1 MLLLRG
7 LDVWQI
13 DCLNEK
19 KIHLW
24 TVLDSYPKA
33 ELPPMSHRMHLPEAE
48 SRPNINAA
56 NDGAQCDNRFCFVD
70 IIYLMESCCQ
80 EKGSITDIASASAL
94 TKTSETSAGT
104 ASFAEGSAQGMAQV
118 QYKSDIN
125 ADPSSMNTIRRTERN
140 SQANISGWI
149 VRNEKN
155 RPFHTMQR
163 QRIETELKTKRLP
176 TTRESTQP
184 LWLDP
189 LPYSGNSKKQN
200 PDPFKAR
207 L

>member
-13 DCLNEK
+13 DSLNEK

-33 ELPPMSHRMHLPEAE
+33 ELPPMSHWMHLPEAE

-56 NDGAQCDNRFCFVD
+56 NDGVQCDNRFCFVD
-70 IIYLMESCCQ
+70 IICLMESCCQ

-94 TKTSETSAGT
+94 TKTSETFRSHKNVRNVPLSQKRPKRAGT

-149 VRNEKN
+149 VLNGK
-155 RPFHTMQR
+155 
-163 QRIETELKTKRLP
+163 
-176 TTRESTQP
+176 
-184 LWLDP
+184 
-189 LPYSGNSKKQN
+189 
-200 PDPFKAR
+200 
-207 L
+207 

>member
-19 KIHLW
+19 KKHLW
-24 TVLDSYPKA
+24 TGQDSYPKA

-56 NDGAQCDNRFCFVD
+56 HDGAQCDNRFCFVD
-70 IIYLMESCCQ
+70 IICLMESCCQ

-104 ASFAEGSAQGMAQV
+104 ASFAEGSAQGITQV
-118 QYKSDIN
+118 QYKSNIN

-140 SQANISGWI
+140 SQEDTPVALCGKKKRILTQQ
-149 VRNEKN
+149 
-155 RPFHTMQR
+155 RPITPHR
-163 QRIETELKTKRLP
+163 AELTGG
-176 TTRESTQP
+176 Q
-184 LWLDP
+184 
-189 LPYSGNSKKQN
+189 NS
-200 PDPFKAR
+200 